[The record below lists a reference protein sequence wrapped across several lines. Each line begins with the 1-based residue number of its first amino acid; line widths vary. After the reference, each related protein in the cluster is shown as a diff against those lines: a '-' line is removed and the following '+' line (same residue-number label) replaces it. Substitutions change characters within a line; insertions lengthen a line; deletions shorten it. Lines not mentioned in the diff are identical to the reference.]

1 MSRVLIIYAH
11 PAPHKSRVNR
21 RLADAARR
29 VEGVTF
35 HDLYETYPD
44 FLIDVPRE
52 QVLLV
57 QHDVIVFQHPFY
69 WYSTPAIM
77 KEWLDLV
84 LEYGFAYGE
93 HGDKLEGKV
102 WLQALTAGGGSSS
115 YADTGYNSFTVRQ
128 LLAPIEQTAR
138 LCRMKF
144 LEPFVVYGALEAHR
158 QTQVDE
164 WAARYAKML
173 TALRDGRD
181 PEAAP

>member
-1 MSRVLIIYAH
+1 MPRILIIYAH
-11 PAPHKSRVNR
+11 PAPHKSAVNR
-21 RLADAARR
+21 RLAAA
-29 VEGVTF
+29 VNGMEGVTF

-57 QHDVIVFQHPFY
+57 QHEVVVFQHPFY

-93 HGDKLEGKV
+93 NGDKLEGKTWANAV
-102 WLQALTAGGGSSS
+102 TAGGPVDS
-115 YADTGYNSFTVRQ
+115 YTDGGYNNFTIRQ

-138 LCRMKF
+138 LCRMAF
-144 LEPFVVYGALEAHR
+144 VEPFVIYGTLESHR
-158 QTQVDE
+158 RGELDLEVDRFRDFI
-164 WAARYAKML
+164 AG
-173 TALRDGRD
+173 LRDGKTQGVLQ
-181 PEAAP
+181 